1 MVLISGKCVKWNCW
15 ALWFFS
21 DRNVY
26 KDYRQLELA
35 CENQEDVDA
44 WKASFLRAGVYPERV
59 TVRFSSCTCFSCT
72 RTAVSYKLETISR
85 LLWCLSGAC
94 FAVVKSLLWLWVCP
108 FSMFSSMLFGIKG
121 EGRKGMFPWN
131 AEFHMTLTIW
141 LERLIMWYVE
151 QKEAGIS
158 VILKT
163 TLFLYLIFE
172 FKGLTLWKK
181 RVGF

>member
-72 RTAVSYKLETISR
+72 HTACVLQAWNY
-85 LLWCLSGAC
+85 
-94 FAVVKSLLWLWVCP
+94 FQAVVMFIWGLFCCCQVSFVTLSLSFFNVFFNAVWHKRRRKERYVSLKRWVWHDSYNLIRETDYVAC
-108 FSMFSSMLFGIKG
+108 
-121 EGRKGMFPWN
+121 R
-131 AEFHMTLTIW
+131 AERSRNFCH
-141 LERLIMWYVE
+141 
-151 QKEAGIS
+151 
-158 VILKT
+158 
-163 TLFLYLIFE
+163 
-172 FKGLTLWKK
+172 FKDNSLS
-181 RVGF
+181 